1 MDEGREGWKEG
12 DSLVQ
17 IYCLDV
23 SHSRSSSAKRLN
35 GHDEKAP
42 NRDNIRLP
50 PPPLPSPSSPIPH
63 CLRWSCLRGSGSGGD
78 SPAAEAGTAAV
89 AAAAAEATTV
99 FFVWQCVM
107 YGRSLA
113 LLLSASR
120 SDSIAR
126 NIGSAFVT
134 PAAYTRTWMQQL
146 ALGLGKNSYQMSQSR
161 MTD

>member
-63 CLRWSCLRGSGSGGD
+63 CLRWSCLRGSGSGRRFACSRSRNSSSG
-78 SPAAEAGTAAV
+78 GGGGGGNHRLLRLAV
-89 AAAAAEATTV
+89 RDVRTLA
-99 FFVWQCVM
+99 
-107 YGRSLA
+107 RSLA
-113 LLLSASR
+113 LCESLGFYSQEYRVCFCDACSLYSHLDATISPR
-120 SDSIAR
+120 TGKEQLP
-126 NIGSAFVT
+126 NVT
-134 PAAYTRTWMQQL
+134 EQ
-146 ALGLGKNSYQMSQSR
+146 N
-161 MTD
+161 D